1 MIGRD
6 MDPVT
11 IGEILFSIDDKMT
24 LIVLSMLYYPVGN
37 KMIDGDMETKIAVDM
52 MYVKRLTGIGR

>member
-1 MIGRD
+1 

-24 LIVLSMLYYPVGN
+24 LIVLSMLYYPVGS
-37 KMIDGDMETKIAVDM
+37 KMIDGDTLSQTKIAMDM